1 MRLGDAAARLSGNGS
16 FVTLKV
22 DLHTHILPKSW
33 PDLKARYGYGGFLRL
48 EHIDGCSAR
57 MMQDDRFFRAVKHNL
72 WDPKVRLEECDAR
85 GVDVQVLSTVPV
97 MFSYWAKAEDALDLS
112 KLLNDHIADVVAQYP
127 TRFLGLCT
135 LPMQDPKL
143 AAKELERC
151 VTQGGFSGAQI
162 ATHINQWNL
171 DDEALFPVYEAA
183 ESLGAALFV
192 HPWDILAP
200 ERMERHWLK
209 WLVGM
214 PAETAVAMASVT
226 MGGVIERFP
235 KLKMGFAHGGGAFA
249 PTIGR
254 IDHGFHV
261 RPDLCQTKTH
271 TPPSAL
277 MKRLYVDSL
286 VHDPVLLR
294 LLIDRFGAERIA
306 LGSDYPFPLGEDPP
320 GQLVMA
326 TEGLSDEARARILG
340 GTALEFLGKTLA
352 DLGRAK
358 PDEAEAS

>member
-1 MRLGDAAARLSGNGS
+1 M
-16 FVTLKV
+16 KV
-22 DLHTHILPKSW
+22 DLHTHILPKTW
-33 PDLKARYGYGGFLRL
+33 PDLKGRYGYGGFIRL
-48 EHIDGCSAR
+48 EHTDACSAR
-57 MMQDDRFFRAVKHNL
+57 MMQDDRFFRAVASNL
-72 WDPKVRLEECDAR
+72 WDPEVRLEECDAQ

-97 MFSYWAKAEDALDLS
+97 MFSYWAKAEDALDLA
-112 KLLNDHIADVVAQYP
+112 KILNDHIADVVVRYP
-127 TRFLGLCT
+127 KRFLGLCT
-135 LPMQDPKL
+135 LPMQSPKL

-151 VTQGGFSGAQI
+151 VANGFSGAQI
-162 ATHINQWNL
+162 ATHINSWNL

-226 MGGVIERFP
+226 MGGVLERFP
-235 KLKMGFAHGGGAFA
+235 NLRMGFAHGGGAFA

-261 RPDLCQTKTH
+261 RPDLCQTKSQ
-271 TPPSAL
+271 TPPSSL
-277 MKRLYVDSL
+277 MKKLYVDSL

-294 LLIDRFGAERIA
+294 LLIDRFGAEHIA
-306 LGSDYPFPLGEDPP
+306 LGSDYPFPLGEHPP
-320 GQLVMA
+320 GQLIMT
-326 TEGLSDEARARILG
+326 TEGLSDEVRTRILG
-340 GTALEFLGKTLA
+340 GTALEFLGRRA
-352 DLGRAK
+352 EDLSRAT
-358 PDEAEAS
+358 PTREEPA